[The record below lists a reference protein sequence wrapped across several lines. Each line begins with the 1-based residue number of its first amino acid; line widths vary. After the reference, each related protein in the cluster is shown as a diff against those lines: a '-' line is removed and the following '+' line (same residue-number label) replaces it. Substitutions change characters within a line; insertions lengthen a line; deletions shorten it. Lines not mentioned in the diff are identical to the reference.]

1 MKKVYR
7 HWEHCEAP
15 ICTDDRTN
23 GWQDNVVW
31 YPSELVCM
39 RKPYTSAQ
47 KAQNK
52 VNRMV
57 LKGRFKYVDRAF
69 TYQMLSNLPTVR
81 AGLKGLNPEKPT
93 LLKRFKQTA

>member
-1 MKKVYR
+1 MEKKYQHR
-7 HWEHCEAP
+7 EHCDAP
-15 ICTDDRTN
+15 ICTDDRIN
-23 GWQDNVVW
+23 GWQEHVIW
-31 YPSELVCM
+31 YPGELVCM

-57 LKGRFKYVDRAF
+57 AKGRFKYMDRAF

-81 AGLKGLNPEKPT
+81 AGLKGLNPENPVF
-93 LLKRFKQTA
+93 LKRFNQTA